1 MKGRSFRSAT
11 VDRAGSMPAQL
22 YSEAT
27 GIPPTDPT
35 TPLPTTGSTGV
46 FVDTTATN
54 VASTLDPSITD
65 LAYDMSWDTGHKASK
80 ILMPFLLIPGLAQSK
95 AGISSTCRHRYAG
108 YTDESAAYAPL
119 PIAVTTRGRGNGGTQ
134 RYVRD
139 TQDLF
144 DLLAAAVTAAE
155 AAGCTVYGGG
165 RCAVIVGYSTGAF
178 DLQLALAR
186 RPEGVLAGAEL
197 FPNFDIGYDADDG
210 YRQLVSDTIRSTY
223 LDTQIGARGQ
233 GSAAELDPYMARNA
247 IDGLPRNLAMLGAPH
262 LWVFG
267 DETEAPLVPIP
278 KPSRLSSALR
288 AHPASAAK
296 THVWITTDADAVRV
310 LHGRGLPGED
320 AGVDSTG
327 AQLAERRFV
336 RAALAA
342 REWTMPR
349 ETPAGGLRV
358 FGWMAAKEIANATDP
373 ADNRPGW
380 EMWLGPNAGPRSD
393 EAAGGT
399 KHACEVRV
407 FDAGKQFLIEPV
419 TSADGY
425 YEIRRDGDTR
435 KGTIE
440 AGGKRIVRMNEAPVI
455 STLDEAGFTDVW
467 HSDTVGAGTVST
479 WAASIGAKSWVST
492 LVASDPATATDGDG
506 KQVVR
511 FTASSSHRLKMAS
524 LLVDPTQDF
533 TLAFV
538 LNNRSATAN
547 KYLFELRHK
556 GGTSAV
562 SIWRSSGIRVS
573 YLNASNAN
581 AFGTSN
587 IEQPMTAAAKHWVV
601 IQRRDDVVSL
611 SVDGA
616 VLIKATVTAGTFTTS
631 TVETLIGC
639 GLGNDGTTY
648 YNHSDVDYYTI
659 AAAQAVVARPMLDAS
674 WARMKTV
681 WSF

>member
-210 YRQLVSDTIRSTY
+210 YYQLVSDTIRSTY
-223 LDTQIGARGQ
+223 LDTRIGARGQ

-247 IDGLPRNLAMLGAPH
+247 IDGLPRILAMLGAPH
-262 LWVFG
+262 L
-267 DETEAPLVPIP
+267 
-278 KPSRLSSALR
+278 
-288 AHPASAAK
+288 
-296 THVWITTDADAVRV
+296 
-310 LHGRGLPGED
+310 
-320 AGVDSTG
+320 
-327 AQLAERRFV
+327 
-336 RAALAA
+336 
-342 REWTMPR
+342 
-349 ETPAGGLRV
+349 
-358 FGWMAAKEIANATDP
+358 
-373 ADNRPGW
+373 
-380 EMWLGPNAGPRSD
+380 
-393 EAAGGT
+393 
-399 KHACEVRV
+399 
-407 FDAGKQFLIEPV
+407 
-419 TSADGY
+419 
-425 YEIRRDGDTR
+425 
-435 KGTIE
+435 
-440 AGGKRIVRMNEAPVI
+440 
-455 STLDEAGFTDVW
+455 
-467 HSDTVGAGTVST
+467 
-479 WAASIGAKSWVST
+479 
-492 LVASDPATATDGDG
+492 
-506 KQVVR
+506 
-511 FTASSSHRLKMAS
+511 
-524 LLVDPTQDF
+524 
-533 TLAFV
+533 
-538 LNNRSATAN
+538 
-547 KYLFELRHK
+547 
-556 GGTSAV
+556 
-562 SIWRSSGIRVS
+562 
-573 YLNASNAN
+573 
-581 AFGTSN
+581 
-587 IEQPMTAAAKHWVV
+587 
-601 IQRRDDVVSL
+601 
-611 SVDGA
+611 
-616 VLIKATVTAGTFTTS
+616 
-631 TVETLIGC
+631 
-639 GLGNDGTTY
+639 
-648 YNHSDVDYYTI
+648 
-659 AAAQAVVARPMLDAS
+659 
-674 WARMKTV
+674 
-681 WSF
+681 